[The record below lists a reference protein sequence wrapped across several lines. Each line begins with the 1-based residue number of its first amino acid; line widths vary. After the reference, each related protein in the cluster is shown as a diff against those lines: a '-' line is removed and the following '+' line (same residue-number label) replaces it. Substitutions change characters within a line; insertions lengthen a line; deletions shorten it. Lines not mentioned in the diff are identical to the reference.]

1 MNRALLS
8 GHRAAELG
16 VLVVVLAW
24 AANFIVVKVA
34 NREIPPIAFAWI
46 RFSFSALLLL
56 VLLRWR
62 EGSPAGVLEVWRA
75 DPDSVPVPRPM
86 AKPFFCGPEVWGE
99 GVWDPPSR

>member
-1 MNRALLS
+1 MNRAWLS

-62 EGSPAGVLEVWRA
+62 EGSPSRRARSLARRSGFRPCPAAEGEAVLLR
-75 DPDSVPVPRPM
+75 PR
-86 AKPFFCGPEVWGE
+86 GLG
-99 GVWDPPSR
+99 